1 MMIAEA
7 ARLGLLKVRVQHW
20 AGFRHLVADF
30 NGKPISVPL
39 FSLPP
44 DDDQHPAKAI
54 TYLHRQLRRFAL
66 TAAR

>member
-39 FSLPP
+39 VCPRTTTSTP
-44 DDDQHPAKAI
+44 
-54 TYLHRQLRRFAL
+54 LRPSPICTDSSGGSR
-66 TAAR
+66 